1 MLLKITLL
9 FSCMA
14 IVYSLQCPTEGWFD
28 VTGIGCFHFSSEA
41 EEVTWFEAEQY
52 CKNLESGAWL
62 AEIPNVVTQAF
73 LQGYMGLDI
82 IPTQDW
88 WIGANDLW
96 KVKNDFMQK
105 KTVRKKSF

>member
-1 MLLKITLL
+1 MKKEQMLLKITLF
-9 FSCMA
+9 FSCMVM
-14 IVYSLQCPTEGWFD
+14 VYSLQCPTEGWFD

-62 AEIPNVVTQAF
+62 AEIPNDVTQAL
-73 LQGYMGLDI
+73 LQGYMDNF
-82 IPTQDW
+82 PNQDW

-96 KVKNDFMQK
+96 TVTKLFYPK
-105 KTVRKKSF
+105 KFFF